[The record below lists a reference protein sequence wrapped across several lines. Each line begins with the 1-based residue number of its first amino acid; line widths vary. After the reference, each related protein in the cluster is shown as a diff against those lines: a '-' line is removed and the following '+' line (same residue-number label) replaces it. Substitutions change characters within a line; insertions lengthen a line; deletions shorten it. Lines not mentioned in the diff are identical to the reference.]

1 MNHASIVED
10 VEERQGREGKRERER
25 ERERERSRNAHT
37 DIATVK

>member
-25 ERERERSRNAHT
+25 DRETRT
-37 DIATVK
+37 QI

>member
-25 ERERERSRNAHT
+25 ERERSRNAHT